1 MAIEGGMEVEIVRME
16 TQCRVTPVALVKG
29 S

>member
-1 MAIEGGMEVEIVRME
+1 MALKGGMEVGIVRME